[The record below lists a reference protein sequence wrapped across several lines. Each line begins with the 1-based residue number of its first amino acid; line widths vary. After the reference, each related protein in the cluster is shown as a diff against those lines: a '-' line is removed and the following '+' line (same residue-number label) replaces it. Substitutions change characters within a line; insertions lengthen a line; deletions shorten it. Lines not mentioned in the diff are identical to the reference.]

1 MSQALYFSP
10 DSHLRVFAVDS
21 MIINLVTTTNQH
33 SRHRVGARPWELM
46 HDASHAL
53 LSSEA
58 HENAR
63 GNARKTSAVGG
74 TSGTRV
80 RTCTCA
86 DIEPRN
92 DRSDIC
98 PHSVSSV

>member
-33 SRHRVGARPWELM
+33 SRQRVGARPRELM

-53 LSSEA
+53 LSLEVHESA
-58 HENAR
+58 RENAR
-63 GNARKTSAVGG
+63 TTSVAGG
-74 TSGTRV
+74 TSGTRA
-80 RTCTCA
+80 RICTCA
-86 DIEPRN
+86 DIEPRD